1 MLTKVERTELINQ
14 LTEEFG
20 SASALYFTAYQGMTV
35 EKFNVLRD
43 ELRSVGSSY
52 VVIKNTLAGK
62 ALENGEIEGI
72 AEYLKGPIG
81 VAIAKADAAAPA
93 KVLKK
98 FNKDNNDLMA
108 VRVAYLDGTV
118 FADEDANKLADLPS
132 REELYSM
139 FLSCL
144 QAPVTKL
151 AQVLNAIPTEF
162 VRTVDAVR
170 IKKEQEN

>member
-14 LTEEFG
+14 LTEEFS

-35 EKFNVLRD
+35 EKFNGLRD
-43 ELRSVGSSY
+43 ELRKVGSSY
-52 VVIKNTLAGK
+52 MVIKNTLAGK
-62 ALENGEIEGI
+62 ALEKGEIDGI
-72 AEYLKGPIG
+72 AEYLSGPIG
-81 VAIAKADAAAPA
+81 VAIAKDDATAPA

-98 FNKDNNDLMA
+98 FNKDNNDLMTM
-108 VRVAYLDGTV
+108 RVAYLDGTV
-118 FADEDANKLADLPS
+118 FAGDDANKLADLPS

-151 AQVLNAIPTEF
+151 AGTLQGVLTGF
-162 VRTVDAVR
+162 VQTVDAVR